1 MSSFLSGLGR
11 ALRAPGLGDRLQAAL
26 AAAGGD
32 TGSIQRLRALQLQQ
46 AELQRQND
54 ARDAQVI
61 GAKNLGFSNDE
72 IGALSPQDLSWAA
85 RRRIA
90 PAMVDPGGGP
100 PGGGEGG
107 DIGQASPINASPE
120 PLAPDSIELPGKMRG
135 AFDPKRVN
143 GLVEHPIPYKR
154 ALELFGPGVLPGFGG
169 ALGGA
174 AATLRRANTP
184 GHAAALPKGTPFIAP
199 DGSIRRKI

>member
-1 MSSFLSGLGR
+1 MSKFLSNIGA

-32 TGSIQRLRALQLQQ
+32 TSAIQRLRALQQQQ

-72 IGALSPQDLSWAA
+72 IGAMSGQDLSWVARQRAAA
-85 RRRIA
+85 R
-90 PAMVDPGGGP
+90 MFDPGGAAAA
-100 PGGGEGG
+100 GEGG
-107 DIGQASPINASPE
+107 DGGLAPPAYAAPE
-120 PLAPDSIELPGKMRG
+120 PPVPDGLARPGKMPG
-135 AFDPKRVN
+135 ALDQKMTN
-143 GLVEHPIPYKR
+143 DLVERQFPYKR
-154 ALELFGPGVLPGFGG
+154 ALAFFGQGAPPGFGV
-169 ALGGA
+169 AAGA
-174 AATLRRANTP
+174 AASTLPRANTP
-184 GHAAALPKGTPFIAP
+184 GHAAALPKGAPFIAP